1 MQLDTTR
8 EFSTKRSR
16 IDCGKW
22 FQDESVLIWFS
33 GKEEK
38 HLKLS
43 EVSRIISGQRT
54 PIFQRYP
61 RPEKECQ
68 SFSLIYKDRSLDL
81 ICKDK
86 DEAEVW
92 ISGLKALISRDDQ
105 RKWRTES
112 RSDGIS
118 SEANSPRTYTR
129 RSSPLNSPFG
139 SGDSLQKDGGDQLR
153 LNSPYESPPKNGL
166 DKAFSDVVL
175 YAVPPKGFF
184 PSDSASGSVHSLS
197 SGGSDVIHSQMK
209 AMGMDAFRVSLSSAV
224 SSSSQGSGHDDGDAL
239 GDVFIW
245 GDGTGDGVLG
255 GGAHKVGSC
264 FGVGMDSLLPK
275 AVESVVVLDVQNIAC
290 GGRHAALVT
299 KQGEIFSWA
308 CGGRHAA
315 LVTKQ
320 GEIFS
325 WGEESG
331 GRLGHGVDSD
341 VLCPKLI
348 DALSNTNIELV
359 ACGEYHTC
367 AVTLS
372 GDLYTWGDGHFGL
385 LGHGNEVSHWVPK
398 RVNGPLEGIHVSSIS
413 CGPWHT
419 AVVTSAG
426 QLFTFGDGTFGV
438 LGHGDRRS
446 VAKPREVESLK
457 GLRTVRAACG
467 VWHTAAVVE
476 VMVGNSSSSNCSSG
490 KLFTWGDGDK
500 GRLGHGNKET
510 KLVPTCV
517 AALVEPNFCQV
528 ACGHSLTVAL
538 TTSGQVFTM
547 GSPVYGQLGNPQVD
561 GKLPSRVEGK
571 LSKSFVE
578 EIACGAYHVAVLT
591 SRTEVYTWGKG
602 ANGRLGHGDTE
613 DRNSP
618 TLVEALK
625 DKQVKSIACGTSFTA
640 VICLHK
646 WVSGIDQSMCSGC
659 RLPFNFK
666 RKRHNC
672 YNCGLVFCHSCSSKK
687 SLRASMAPNPNKTY
701 RVCDNCFG
709 KLKKAIETDTSSQS
723 VVGRRGSMN
732 QGLNELIDKD
742 DKLDSR
748 SHPHLGRF
756 SSMESL
762 KQADSRSSKRNK
774 KLEFNSS
781 RVSPIPNGS
790 SQWGA
795 LNISKSFNPVFGSS
809 KKFFSASVPGSR
821 IVSRATSPISRR
833 PSPPRSTT
841 PTPTLG
847 GLTSPK
853 FVVDDAKRTTDSH
866 SQEVIKLRA
875 QVENLTRKAQLQEL
889 ELERTTKQLKDAIAI
904 AREETAKCKAA
915 KEVIKSLT
923 AKQLKD
929 AIAIAR
935 EETAKCKA
943 AKEVI
948 KSLTAQSPFTYSM
961 SHDPIFSLYTRT
973 AENLELTE
981 AIKIKDG
988 EAETYISE
996 IETIGQAYEDMQ
1008 TQNQHLLQQVAERDD
1023 YNIKLVS
1030 ESVKTK
1036 HAQSILLSE
1045 KQSLAKQLQQV
1056 NTSLDSSKGRIA
1068 HSEDQ
1073 MKVYITEALKCTQE
1087 DRHLAVNLETAKWEL
1102 ADSEKELKWLKSAV
1116 AASEKDYEQI
1126 ERKKAEIQMELDGE
1140 RTEKKKLDEELME
1153 LNRKIAEMSSENGE
1167 AAIQKLQDE
1176 IKECKAILK
1185 CGVCFDRPK
1194 EVVIVKCYHLFC
1206 NPCIQRNLEIRH
1218 RKCPGCG
1225 IAFGQSDVRF
1235 VKI

>member
-1 MQLDTTR
+1 M
-8 EFSTKRSR
+8 SR
-16 IDCGKW
+16 MDRMASDLSRTGPVERDVEQAITALKKGAYLLKYGRRGKPK
-22 FQDESVLIWFS
+22 FCPFRLSNDESVLIWFS

-43 EVSRIISGQRT
+43 HVSRIISGQRT

-61 RPEKECQ
+61 RPEKEYQ
-68 SFSLIYKDRSLDL
+68 SFSLIYNDRSLDL

-92 ISGLKALISRDDQ
+92 FSGLKALLSRSHP
-105 RKWRTES
+105 RKWKTES
-112 RSDGIS
+112 RSDGIP

-129 RSSPLNSPFG
+129 RSSPLHSPFG
-139 SGDSLQKDGGDQLR
+139 SNDSLQKDSGDHLR
-153 LNSPYESPPKNGL
+153 LHSPYESPPKNGM
-166 DKAFSDVVL
+166 DKAFSDGVL
-175 YAVPPKGFF
+175 YAVPPKVFF
-184 PSDSASGSVHSLS
+184 QSDSASGSVHSLS
-197 SGGSDVIHSQMK
+197 SGGSESVHGQVR
-209 AMGMDAFRVSLSSAV
+209 AMPMDAFRVSLSSAV

-245 GDGTGDGVLG
+245 GEGTGDGVIG
-255 GGAHKVGSC
+255 GGTHRVGSC
-264 FGVGMDSLLPK
+264 VGVKMDSMLPK
-275 AVESVVVLDVQNIAC
+275 ALESAVVLDVQNIAC

-299 KQGEIFSWA
+299 KQGE
-308 CGGRHAA
+308 
-315 LVTKQ
+315 V
-320 GEIFS
+320 FS
-325 WGEESG
+325 WGEELG

-341 VLCPKLI
+341 ALHPKLI

-372 GDLYTWGDGHFGL
+372 GDLYTWGDGSYNFGL

-419 AVVTSAG
+419 AVVTSSG

-446 VAKPREVESLK
+446 VSMPREVESLK

-500 GRLGHGNKET
+500 GRLGHGDKEP

-528 ACGHSLTVAL
+528 SCGHSLTVAL
-538 TTSGQVFTM
+538 TTSGQVYTM
-547 GSPVYGQLGNPQVD
+547 GSPVYGQLGNPHSD
-561 GKLPSRVEGK
+561 GRLPSRVEGK

-578 EIACGAYHVAVLT
+578 EIACGAHHVAVLT
-591 SRTEVYTWGKG
+591 SRTEVYTWGRG
-602 ANGRLGHGDTE
+602 TNGRLGHGDTD
-613 DRNSP
+613 DRSSP

-625 DKQVKSIACGTSFTA
+625 DKQVKSIACGTNFTA
-640 VICLHK
+640 AICLHK
-646 WVSGIDQSMCSGC
+646 WVSGVDQSMCSGC

-687 SLRASMAPNPNKTY
+687 CLKACMAPNPNKPY
-701 RVCDNCFG
+701 RVCDICFN
-709 KLKKAIETDTSSQS
+709 KLRKAMETDAFSQAS
-723 VVGRRGSMN
+723 VSRRGSIN
-732 QGLNELIDKD
+732 HSPNEFTEKD
-742 DKLDSR
+742 EKLESR
-748 SHPHLGRF
+748 SRTQFAKF
-756 SSMESL
+756 SSMESF
-762 KQADSRSSKRNK
+762 KQAESRSKRNK

-781 RVSPIPNGS
+781 RVSPVPNGG

-795 LNISKSFNPVFGSS
+795 LNISKSLNPVFGSS

-853 FVVDDAKRTTDSH
+853 IAVDDAQKTNDSL

-875 QVENLTRKAQLQEL
+875 QVEDLTRKAQLQEI
-889 ELERTTKQLKDAIAI
+889 ELERTTKQLKEAITI
-904 AREETAKCKAA
+904 AG
-915 KEVIKSLT
+915 
-923 AKQLKD
+923 
-929 AIAIAR
+929 

-948 KSLTAQSPFTYSM
+948 KSLTAQWKDMAERLPVGAQRNVKSPLLGSSPPSNDVSNVSVDRLNGQIACEEPDSNGFYSQLL
-961 SHDPIFSLYTRT
+961 SNGSSTASYRSSGYTKVVHLETTRNGGRAKEGESRNDNEWVEQDEPGVYITLTSLPGG
-973 AENLELTE
+973 
-981 AIKIKDG
+981 IKDLKRVRF
-988 EAETYISE
+988 S
-996 IETIGQAYEDMQ
+996 
-1008 TQNQHLLQQVAERDD
+1008 R
-1023 YNIKLVS
+1023 KRF
-1030 ESVKTK
+1030 
-1036 HAQSILLSE
+1036 SE
-1045 KQSLAKQLQQV
+1045 KQAEQWWAENRARVYEQYNVRMIDK
-1056 NTSLDSSKGRIA
+1056 SSVGVG
-1068 HSEDQ
+1068 SED
-1073 MKVYITEALKCTQE
+1073 M
-1087 DRHLAVNLETAKWEL
+1087 DH
-1102 ADSEKELKWLKSAV
+1102 
-1116 AASEKDYEQI
+1116 
-1126 ERKKAEIQMELDGE
+1126 
-1140 RTEKKKLDEELME
+1140 
-1153 LNRKIAEMSSENGE
+1153 
-1167 AAIQKLQDE
+1167 
-1176 IKECKAILK
+1176 
-1185 CGVCFDRPK
+1185 
-1194 EVVIVKCYHLFC
+1194 
-1206 NPCIQRNLEIRH
+1206 
-1218 RKCPGCG
+1218 
-1225 IAFGQSDVRF
+1225 
-1235 VKI
+1235 

>member
-1 MQLDTTR
+1 M
-8 EFSTKRSR
+8 SR
-16 IDCGKW
+16 TGRMASDLSRTGPVERDIEQAITALKKGACLLKYGRRGKPK
-22 FQDESVLIWFS
+22 FCPFRLSNDESVLIWFS

-43 EVSRIISGQRT
+43 HVSRIISGQRT

-61 RPEKECQ
+61 RPEKEYQ
-68 SFSLIYKDRSLDL
+68 SFSLIYNDRSLDL

-92 ISGLKALISRDDQ
+92 FSGLKALISRSHH

-112 RSDGIS
+112 RSEGIP

-139 SGDSLQKDGGDQLR
+139 SNESLKKDSGDHLR
-153 LNSPYESPPKNGL
+153 LHSPYESPPKNGL
-166 DKAFSDVVL
+166 DKALDVVL
-175 YAVPPKGFF
+175 YAVPQKAFYP
-184 PSDSASGSVHSLS
+184 PDSASASVHSVS
-197 SGGSDVIHSQMK
+197 SGGSDSMHGHMK
-209 AMGMDAFRVSLSSAV
+209 TMGMDAFRVSLSSAV
-224 SSSSQGSGHDDGDAL
+224 STSSQGSGHDDGDAL

-245 GDGTGDGVLG
+245 GEGTGDGVLG
-255 GGAHKVGSC
+255 GGNHRVGSC
-264 FGVGMDSLLPK
+264 SGVKMDSLFPK
-275 AVESVVVLDVQNIAC
+275 ALESAVVLDVQNI
-290 GGRHAALVT
+290 
-299 KQGEIFSWA
+299 A

-341 VLCPKLI
+341 VLHPKLI

-372 GDLYTWGDGHFGL
+372 GDLYTWGNGAYNYGL
-385 LGHGNEVSHWVPK
+385 LGHGNQVSHWVPK
-398 RVNGPLEGIHVSSIS
+398 RVNGPLEGIHVSYIS

-426 QLFTFGDGTFGV
+426 QLFTFGDGTFGA
-438 LGHGDRRS
+438 LGHGDRKS
-446 VAKPREVESLK
+446 VSLPREVESLK

-500 GRLGHGNKET
+500 GRLGHGSKEE

-517 AALVEPNFCQV
+517 ALIEHNFCQV

-538 TTSGQVFTM
+538 TTSGHVYTM
-547 GSPVYGQLGNPQVD
+547 GSPVYGQLGNPQAD
-561 GKLPSRVEGK
+561 GKLPIRVEGK

-602 ANGRLGHGDTE
+602 ANGRLGHGDTD

-625 DKQVKSIACGTSFTA
+625 DKDVKSIACGTNFTA
-640 VICLHK
+640 AICLHK

-659 RLPFNFK
+659 RMPFNFK

-687 SLRASMAPNPNKTY
+687 SLKASMAPNPNKPY
-701 RVCDNCFG
+701 RVCDNCFN
-709 KLKKAIETDTSSQS
+709 KLRKTVETDSSSHSS
-723 VVGRRGSMN
+723 VSRRGSVN
-732 QGLNELIDKD
+732 NGSLELIDKD

-748 SHPHLGRF
+748 SRNQLARF
-756 SSMESL
+756 SSIESF
-762 KQADSRSSKRNK
+762 KQVESRSSKKNK

-781 RVSPIPNGS
+781 RVSPVPNGG

-853 FVVDDAKRTTDSH
+853 IVVDDAKRTNDSL
-866 SQEVIKLRA
+866 SQEVIKLRS
-875 QVENLTRKAQLQEL
+875 QVENLTRKAQLQEV

-904 AREETAKCKAA
+904 AG
-915 KEVIKSLT
+915 
-923 AKQLKD
+923 
-929 AIAIAR
+929 

-948 KSLTAQSPFTYSM
+948 KSLTAQLKDMAERLPVGPARSVKSP
-961 SHDPIFSLYTRT
+961 SLASSFGSNPCSNDVNYASIDRLNIQ
-973 AENLELTE
+973 ALSPEAELT
-981 AIKIKDG
+981 ASNNQLLSNGSGTVSNRSAGHNKMSQSDSTNRNGSRTKDC
-988 EAETYISE
+988 ES
-996 IETIGQAYEDMQ
+996 
-1008 TQNQHLLQQVAERDD
+1008 R
-1023 YNIKLVS
+1023 S
-1030 ESVKTK
+1030 ESEWVEQDEPGVYITLTSLPGGKIELK
-1036 HAQSILLSE
+1036 RVRFSRKRFSE
-1045 KQSLAKQLQQV
+1045 KQAEQWWAENRARVYEQYNVLMIDK
-1056 NTSLDSSKGRIA
+1056 SSVGVG
-1068 HSEDQ
+1068 SED
-1073 MKVYITEALKCTQE
+1073 
-1087 DRHLAVNLETAKWEL
+1087 LA
-1102 ADSEKELKWLKSAV
+1102 
-1116 AASEKDYEQI
+1116 
-1126 ERKKAEIQMELDGE
+1126 
-1140 RTEKKKLDEELME
+1140 
-1153 LNRKIAEMSSENGE
+1153 
-1167 AAIQKLQDE
+1167 
-1176 IKECKAILK
+1176 
-1185 CGVCFDRPK
+1185 
-1194 EVVIVKCYHLFC
+1194 H
-1206 NPCIQRNLEIRH
+1206 
-1218 RKCPGCG
+1218 
-1225 IAFGQSDVRF
+1225 
-1235 VKI
+1235 

>member
-1 MQLDTTR
+1 MASDLGRTGPVERDIEQAITALKKGAYLLKYGR
-8 EFSTKRSR
+8 R
-16 IDCGKW
+16 GKPK
-22 FQDESVLIWFS
+22 FCPFRLSSDESVLIWFS
-33 GKEEK
+33 GKKEK
-38 HLKLS
+38 HLRLS
-43 EVSRIISGQRT
+43 HVSRIVSGQRT

-61 RPEKECQ
+61 RPEKEYQ
-68 SFSLIYKDRSLDL
+68 SFSLIYNERSLDL

-92 ISGLKALISRDDQ
+92 FSGLKALISRSNHQ
-105 RKWRTES
+105 KGRTES
-112 RSDGIS
+112 RSDGIP

-139 SGDSLQKDGGDQLR
+139 SNDGSHKDVDHHR
-153 LNSPYESPPKNGL
+153 LHSPYESPPKNGL

-197 SGGSDVIHSQMK
+197 SGGSDSVHGHMK
-209 AMGMDAFRVSLSSAV
+209 AMAVDAFRVSLSSAV
-224 SSSSQGSGHDDGDAL
+224 SSLSQGSGHDDGGAL

-245 GDGTGDGVLG
+245 GEGTGDGVLG
-255 GGAHKVGSC
+255 GGNHRAGSY
-264 FGVGMDSLLPK
+264 FGEKMDSLFPK
-275 AVESVVVLDVQNIAC
+275 ALESAVVLDVQNIAC
-290 GGRHAALVT
+290 GG
-299 KQGEIFSWA
+299 Q
-308 CGGRHAA
+308 HAA

-341 VLCPKLI
+341 VLHPKLI

-372 GDLYTWGDGHFGL
+372 GDLYTWGDGTYNFGL

-438 LGHGDRRS
+438 LGHGDRKS
-446 VAKPREVESLK
+446 ISLPKEVESLK
-457 GLRTVRAACG
+457 GLRTVQAACG
-467 VWHTAAVVE
+467 VWHTAAVIE

-500 GRLGHGNKET
+500 GRLGHGDKEA

-528 ACGHSLTVAL
+528 ACGHSLTVAR
-538 TTSGQVFTM
+538 TTSGHVYTM
-547 GSPVYGQLGNPQVD
+547 GSPVYGQLGNPLAD
-561 GKLPSRVEGK
+561 GKLPTRVEGK

-591 SRTEVYTWGKG
+591 SKTEVYTWGKG
-602 ANGRLGHGDTE
+602 ANGRLGHGDTD

-618 TLVEALK
+618 SLVEALK

-640 VICLHK
+640 AICLHK
-646 WVSGIDQSMCSGC
+646 WVSGVDQSMCSGC

-672 YNCGLVFCHSCSSKK
+672 YNCGLVYCHSCSSKK
-687 SLRASMAPNPNKTY
+687 SLKASMAPNPNKAY
-701 RVCDNCFG
+701 RVCDNCYN
-709 KLKKAIETDTSSQS
+709 KLRKAIETDASSQS
-723 VVGRRGSMN
+723 SVSRRGSVN
-732 QGLNELIDKD
+732 QGPSEFIDKD
-742 DKLDSR
+742 EKLDFRSR
-748 SHPHLGRF
+748 AQLARF

-762 KQADSRSSKRNK
+762 KQAESRSKRNK

-781 RVSPIPNGS
+781 RVSPVPNGG

-795 LNISKSFNPVFGSS
+795 LNISKSFNPMFGSS

-853 FVVDDAKRTTDSH
+853 IVVDDAKRKSESLNQD
-866 SQEVIKLRA
+866 VIKLRA
-875 QVENLTRKAQLQEL
+875 QVESLTRKAQLQEV
-889 ELERTTKQLKDAIAI
+889 ELERTTMQLKEAIAI
-904 AREETAKCKAA
+904 AG
-915 KEVIKSLT
+915 
-923 AKQLKD
+923 
-929 AIAIAR
+929 

-948 KSLTAQSPFTYSM
+948 KSLTAQLKDMAERLPVGMGRSIKSPLFTSFG
-961 SHDPIFSLYTRT
+961 SSPTSITSFGSSPTSNDVSTIDRLNGQITCQEPDTNGLHNQLLLNGSSITSNRIAGHNKQGHLEATTKNGSRT
-973 AENLELTE
+973 KEGELRHEAEWVEQDEPGVYITLTSQPGG
-981 AIKIKDG
+981 IKDLKRVRF
-988 EAETYISE
+988 S
-996 IETIGQAYEDMQ
+996 
-1008 TQNQHLLQQVAERDD
+1008 R
-1023 YNIKLVS
+1023 KRF
-1030 ESVKTK
+1030 
-1036 HAQSILLSE
+1036 SE
-1045 KQSLAKQLQQV
+1045 KQAEQWWAENRARVYEQYNVRMIDK
-1056 NTSLDSSKGRIA
+1056 SSVGVG
-1068 HSEDQ
+1068 SEDL
-1073 MKVYITEALKCTQE
+1073 T
-1087 DRHLAVNLETAKWEL
+1087 H
-1102 ADSEKELKWLKSAV
+1102 
-1116 AASEKDYEQI
+1116 
-1126 ERKKAEIQMELDGE
+1126 
-1140 RTEKKKLDEELME
+1140 
-1153 LNRKIAEMSSENGE
+1153 
-1167 AAIQKLQDE
+1167 
-1176 IKECKAILK
+1176 
-1185 CGVCFDRPK
+1185 
-1194 EVVIVKCYHLFC
+1194 
-1206 NPCIQRNLEIRH
+1206 
-1218 RKCPGCG
+1218 
-1225 IAFGQSDVRF
+1225 
-1235 VKI
+1235 

>member
-1 MQLDTTR
+1 MSRTDRMASDLTR
-8 EFSTKRSR
+8 TGPVERDIEQAITALKKGACLLKYGRR
-16 IDCGKW
+16 GKPK
-22 FQDESVLIWFS
+22 FCPFRLSNDESVLIWFS

-38 HLKLS
+38 HLKLIH
-43 EVSRIISGQRT
+43 VSRIISGQRT

-61 RPEKECQ
+61 RPEKEYQ
-68 SFSLIYKDRSLDL
+68 SFSLIYNDRSLDL

-92 ISGLKALISRDDQ
+92 FSGLKALISRSHQ

-112 RSDGIS
+112 RSDGIP

-129 RSSPLNSPFG
+129 RSSPLHSPFG
-139 SGDSLQKDGGDQLR
+139 SNDSLQKDGDHLR
-153 LNSPYESPPKNGL
+153 FRSPYESPPKNGL
-166 DKAFSDVVL
+166 GKAFSDVIL

-184 PSDSASGSVHSLS
+184 PPDSASASVHSLS
-197 SGGSDVIHSQMK
+197 SGGSDSVHGHLKTMT
-209 AMGMDAFRVSLSSAV
+209 MDTFRVSLSSAV
-224 SSSSQGSGHDDGDAL
+224 SSSSHGSGHDDGDAL

-245 GDGTGDGVLG
+245 GEGTGDGVLG
-255 GGAHKVGSC
+255 GGLNKVDNCGIK
-264 FGVGMDSLLPK
+264 MDSLLPK
-275 AVESVVVLDVQNIAC
+275 ALESAVVLDVQNIAC

-299 KQGEIFSWA
+299 KQGE
-308 CGGRHAA
+308 
-315 LVTKQ
+315 V
-320 GEIFS
+320 FS

-341 VLCPKLI
+341 VLHPKLI

-372 GDLYTWGDGHFGL
+372 GDLYTWGDGTYNFGL

-438 LGHGDRRS
+438 LGHGDRNS
-446 VAKPREVESLK
+446 VSLPREVESLK

-500 GRLGHGNKET
+500 GRLGHGDKET

-538 TTSGQVFTM
+538 TTSGHVYTM
-547 GSPVYGQLGNPQVD
+547 GSPVYGQLGNPLAD
-561 GKLPSRVEGK
+561 GKVPTRVEGK
-571 LSKSFVE
+571 LSKCFVE
-578 EIACGAYHVAVLT
+578 EISCGAYHVAVLT

-602 ANGRLGHGDTE
+602 ANGRLGHGNTD
-613 DRNSP
+613 DKNSP

-625 DKQVKSIACGTSFTA
+625 DKQVKSIACGTNFTA
-640 VICLHK
+640 AICLHK
-646 WVSGIDQSMCSGC
+646 WVSGVDQSMCSGC

-672 YNCGLVFCHSCSSKK
+672 YNCGLVFCHACSSKK
-687 SLRASMAPNPNKTY
+687 CLKASMAPNPNKPY
-701 RVCDNCFG
+701 RVCDNCFNR
-709 KLKKAIETDTSSQS
+709 LKKAIETDASSQS
-723 VVGRRGSMN
+723 SISRRGSIN
-732 QGLNELIDKD
+732 HGTNEFFDKD

-748 SHPHLGRF
+748 SHAQLARF

-762 KQADSRSSKRNK
+762 KQGESRSKKNK
-774 KLEFNSS
+774 KYEFNSS
-781 RVSPIPNGS
+781 RVSPVPNGG
-790 SQWGA
+790 SQRGA
-795 LNISKSFNPVFGSS
+795 PNVSKSFNPVFGSS

-853 FVVDDAKRTTDSH
+853 VVVDDVKKTNDGLSEEVSRLRT
-866 SQEVIKLRA
+866 
-875 QVENLTRKAQLQEL
+875 QVENLTRKAQLQEV
-889 ELERTTKQLKDAIAI
+889 ELERTTKQLKEAIAI
-904 AREETAKCKAA
+904 AE
-915 KEVIKSLT
+915 
-923 AKQLKD
+923 
-929 AIAIAR
+929 

-948 KSLTAQSPFTYSM
+948 KSLTAQ
-961 SHDPIFSLYTRT
+961 L
-973 AENLELTE
+973 
-981 AIKIKDG
+981 KD
-988 EAETYISE
+988 
-996 IETIGQAYEDMQ
+996 M
-1008 TQNQHLLQQVAERDD
+1008 AERLPVGAAW
-1023 YNIKLVS
+1023 NIKSPSFTSFGSSSPSNDVS
-1030 ESVKTK
+1030 SVSFERLNGQVLRGEPDSNVSSSQSLSNGSSTASNYGSGHNKQGHIEPAAKSGGRTKECESRNENEWVEQDEPGVYITLTALPGGAKDLK
-1036 HAQSILLSE
+1036 RVRFSRKRFSE
-1045 KQSLAKQLQQV
+1045 KQAEQWWAENRARV
-1056 NTSLDSSKGRIA
+1056 
-1068 HSEDQ
+1068 
-1073 MKVYITEALKCTQE
+1073 
-1087 DRHLAVNLETAKWEL
+1087 
-1102 ADSEKELKWLKSAV
+1102 
-1116 AASEKDYEQI
+1116 YEQYNV
-1126 ERKKAEIQMELDGE
+1126 
-1140 RTEKKKLDEELME
+1140 RTIDK
-1153 LNRKIAEMSSENGE
+1153 SSV
-1167 AAIQKLQDE
+1167 
-1176 IKECKAILK
+1176 
-1185 CGVCFDRPK
+1185 GVR
-1194 EVVIVKCYHLFC
+1194 
-1206 NPCIQRNLEIRH
+1206 
-1218 RKCPGCG
+1218 
-1225 IAFGQSDVRF
+1225 SDDLAH
-1235 VKI
+1235 

>member
-1 MQLDTTR
+1 M
-8 EFSTKRSR
+8 SR
-16 IDCGKW
+16 TDRMASDLSRTGAVERDVEQAITALKKGAYLLKYGRRGKPK
-22 FQDESVLIWFS
+22 FCPFRLSNDESVLIWYS

-43 EVSRIISGQRT
+43 HVSRIISGQRT

-61 RPEKECQ
+61 RPEKEYQ
-68 SFSLIYKDRSLDL
+68 SFSLIYNERSLDL

-92 ISGLKALISRDDQ
+92 FSGLKALISRSHH

-112 RSDGIS
+112 RSDGIP

-139 SGDSLQKDGGDQLR
+139 SNDSLQKDGGDHLR
-153 LNSPYESPPKNGL
+153 LHSPYDSPPKNGL
-166 DKAFSDVVL
+166 DKAFSDVIL

-184 PSDSASGSVHSLS
+184 PSDSASASVHSLS
-197 SGGSDVIHSQMK
+197 SGGSDSVHGNMR
-209 AMGMDAFRVSLSSAV
+209 AMAMDAFRVSLSSAV

-245 GDGTGDGVLG
+245 GEGTGDGVLG
-255 GGAHKVGSC
+255 SGPNRVGSY
-264 FGVGMDSLLPK
+264 FGVKMDSLLPK
-275 AVESVVVLDVQNIAC
+275 ALESTVVLDIQNI
-290 GGRHAALVT
+290 
-299 KQGEIFSWA
+299 A

-341 VLCPKLI
+341 VLNPKLI

-372 GDLYTWGDGHFGL
+372 GDLYTWGDGTYNFGL
-385 LGHGNEVSHWVPK
+385 LGHGNEVSHWIPK
-398 RVNGPLEGIHVSSIS
+398 KVNGPLEGIHVSYIS

-419 AVVTSAG
+419 AAVTSAG

-438 LGHGDRRS
+438 LGHGDRNS
-446 VAKPREVESLK
+446 VSIPREVESLK

-500 GRLGHGNKET
+500 GRLGHGDKEA

-517 AALVEPNFCQV
+517 AALVEPNFCRV
-528 ACGHSLTVAL
+528 ACGHSLTVVL
-538 TTSGQVFTM
+538 TTSGHVYTM
-547 GSPVYGQLGNPQVD
+547 GSPVYGQLGNPQAD
-561 GKLPSRVEGK
+561 GKLPNRVEGK

-591 SRTEVYTWGKG
+591 SKTEVYTWGKG
-602 ANGRLGHGDTE
+602 ANGRLGHGDTD

-618 TLVEALK
+618 SLVEALK
-625 DKQVKSIACGTSFTA
+625 DKQVKSIACGTNFTA
-640 VICLHK
+640 AICLHK
-646 WVSGIDQSMCSGC
+646 WVSGVDQSMCSGC

-672 YNCGLVFCHSCSSKK
+672 YNCGLVYCHSCSSKK
-687 SLRASMAPNPNKTY
+687 SLKASMAPNPNKPY
-701 RVCDNCFG
+701 RVCDNCFS
-709 KLKKAIETDTSSQS
+709 KLRKAIETDASSQS
-723 VVGRRGSMN
+723 SISRRGSLN
-732 QGLNELIDKD
+732 QGPNEFIDKD
-742 DKLDSR
+742 EKLDSR
-748 SHPHLGRF
+748 SRSQLARF

-762 KQADSRSSKRNK
+762 KQTEGRSKRNK

-781 RVSPIPNGS
+781 RVSPVPNGG

-795 LNISKSFNPVFGSS
+795 LSISKSFNPMFGSS

-853 FVVDDAKRTTDSH
+853 IVVDDAKRTNDGL

-875 QVENLTRKAQLQEL
+875 QVESLTRKAQLQEV
-889 ELERTTKQLKDAIAI
+889 ELERTTKQLKEAITI
-904 AREETAKCKAA
+904 AG
-915 KEVIKSLT
+915 
-923 AKQLKD
+923 
-929 AIAIAR
+929 

-948 KSLTAQSPFTYSM
+948 KSLTAQ
-961 SHDPIFSLYTRT
+961 L
-973 AENLELTE
+973 
-981 AIKIKDG
+981 KD
-988 EAETYISE
+988 
-996 IETIGQAYEDMQ
+996 M
-1008 TQNQHLLQQVAERDD
+1008 AERLPVGAR
-1023 YNIKLVS
+1023 NIKSPTFTTLGSSPASNDVS
-1030 ESVKTK
+1030 NATIDRLSGPTACQDLETNGSNNQFLSNGSSTASTRSLGHNKQGHLEATTRNVSRTKEGESRND
-1036 HAQSILLSE
+1036 SE
-1045 KQSLAKQLQQV
+1045 WVEQ
-1056 NTSLDSSKGRIA
+1056 DEPG
-1068 HSEDQ
+1068 
-1073 MKVYITEALKCTQE
+1073 VYITLTSLPGGVKDLK
-1087 DRHLAVNLETAKWEL
+1087 RVRFSRKRF
-1102 ADSEKELKWLKSAV
+1102 SEKEAEQWWAENRARV
-1116 AASEKDYEQI
+1116 YEQYNVRMI
-1126 ERKKAEIQMELDGE
+1126 DK
-1140 RTEKKKLDEELME
+1140 
-1153 LNRKIAEMSSENGE
+1153 SSV
-1167 AAIQKLQDE
+1167 
-1176 IKECKAILK
+1176 
-1185 CGVCFDRPK
+1185 GVGSEDLG
-1194 EVVIVKCYHLFC
+1194 H
-1206 NPCIQRNLEIRH
+1206 
-1218 RKCPGCG
+1218 
-1225 IAFGQSDVRF
+1225 
-1235 VKI
+1235 